1 MQKVESMFDIVGG
14 VMSMPGKTVVDVGS
28 GTGRL
33 ARWCAR
39 QGARAVGVEYFS
51 RPLVKSKERP
61 SEPGVQYIQA
71 QGELLPLGRDFADLV
86 IFAFS
91 LHHIPQP
98 FMLKALREAQ
108 RVLKPKA
115 LLVVLEPLAEGS
127 SFEMLRIIEDET
139 EIRRQAYEALY
150 HAEQVGL
157 SPVAEKFFVID
168 HLYGDDRK
176 MANSFIDVDSRRE
189 EKLKSLR
196 KEFKERFYELG
207 VPSERGYV
215 FETRLRLDV
224 LRNVK

>member
-1 MQKVESMFDIVGG
+1 MQKVESIFEIMGG
-14 VMSMPGKTVVDVGS
+14 VTSMPGKTVVDVGS

-39 QGARAVGVEYFS
+39 QGARAVGIEYFS

-61 SEPGVQYIQA
+61 AEPSVQYIQA
-71 QGELLPLGRDFADLV
+71 QGELLPLGRDFADVV

-91 LHHIPQP
+91 LHHIPKP
-98 FMLKALREAQ
+98 FMLKALHEAQ
-108 RVLKPKA
+108 RILKPKA

-127 SFEMLRIIEDET
+127 GFEMLRIIEDET

-150 HAEQVGL
+150 QAEQVGL

-168 HLYGDDRK
+168 HLYADEK
-176 MANSFIDVDSRRE
+176 QMAESLIDVDIRRQ
-189 EKLKSLR
+189 EKLIALK

-207 VPSERGYV
+207 VPTENGYI